1 MTERQARTSRWTS
14 RSLMARLV
22 LTFLALSLLMAGIV
36 GAVSY
41 LRARSSLESQVFNRL
56 DAAEQLKA
64 DSLDRWLDEQRRNV
78 VFVGGLLGG
87 YISGNASGSG
97 LAQATQSVLEGG
109 PGGARG
115 TPAHASVEAA
125 LKYVVAQTA
134 DAQELLLLDLDGT
147 VVASTVPEHEGRNQS
162 RETWFERGSS
172 GTYVEPIARSSLTGT
187 PTITIATPLFDSVGQ
202 RIGIVAGSLNLQR
215 LDRIV
220 LPASGLGKTGASYLV
235 GTDGHFVHAGL
246 DTGAFARGVSSRGI
260 NSAIK
265 GRDGRGLYENYKGV
279 PVIGVY
285 RWLDEVGAGLVAE
298 QDQNAAFAPARS
310 LALTIGAVGLAVA
323 GLLALGTYW
332 ASRRIARPILAIT
345 DTAEAVAAGD
355 LDREAPVTTNDEV
368 GKLAVA
374 FNSMTGRLRET
385 LEGLELRVAERTGE
399 LAKQNVE
406 LEALNETAVGIMQ
419 RLELDELLREL
430 IARAGTL
437 LDTPHG
443 FVYLAR
449 PGEDLIT
456 NRVST
461 GVFEMDLGRR
471 MGRGDGVAGRVWETG
486 QPLAVDDYDAWEGRD
501 PSFAEGVVAAL
512 VAVPLRSGT
521 DVVGALGMAR
531 AAVDG
536 RSFSETDVDLLQRLA
551 QLASIALDNARLFA
565 DAEEARLVADT
576 ANASK
581 SVFLAT
587 MSHEIRTPMNAVI
600 GMSGLL
606 MRSELDD
613 DQREQAAIIRSSS
626 EALLTIINDI
636 LDFSKIEAGR
646 MELEIVP
653 FDLRECVGG
662 AVALMRTIASDKG
675 LEMRAVVDESVPPG
689 IHGDGSRIRQI
700 LLNLLGNAV
709 KFTENGSV
717 EVTASCRPLA
727 GGTVELHL
735 RVRDTGIGIPEDRMH
750 RLFGSFSQADASIAR
765 RYGGTGLGLAI
776 SKRLAELMGG
786 TMWAESAGEGQG
798 STFHLTLTARPAEGE
813 EVPRADGREA
823 TLDLDP
829 EQASRHPLRILL
841 AEDNLVNQ
849 KLALRLLSMM
859 GYEADVVANGL
870 EAVEAVERQPYDIV
884 LMDMHM
890 PEMDGLEATSVICT
904 RIPPEARPRIVA
916 MTANATDEDRR
927 EAADA
932 GMDGYVTKPI
942 RVPDLVG
949 ALLDTPAAP

>member
-1 MTERQARTSRWTS
+1 
-14 RSLMARLV
+14 MARLV

-36 GAVSY
+36 GVVSY
-41 LRARSSLESQVFNRL
+41 LRARSSLESQVFSRL

-64 DSLDRWLDEQRRNV
+64 DSLSRWLDEQRRNV

-87 YISGNASGSG
+87 NISGNATGSG
-97 LAQATQSVLEGG
+97 LDKAIQTVLDAQSHA
-109 PGGARG
+109 ARR

-134 DAQELLLLDLDGT
+134 DAQELLVLGLDGT
-147 VVASTVPEHEGRNQS
+147 IVASTVPEHEGRNQAKQI
-162 RETWFERGSS
+162 WFKRGSS
-172 GTYVEPIARSSLTGT
+172 GTYIQPISRSSLTGT
-187 PTITIATPLFDSVGQ
+187 PAITIASPLFDRNGQ
-202 RIGIVAGSLNLQR
+202 RIGIVAGILNLQR

-235 GTDGHFVHAGL
+235 GTDRHFVHPGL
-246 DTGAFARGVSSRGI
+246 DTGAFARGVSSQGI
-260 NSAIK
+260 NRAIS
-265 GRDGRGLYENYKGV
+265 GRAGRGLYANYNGV

-285 RWLDEVGAGLVAE
+285 RWLDDVGAGLVAE
-298 QDQNAAFAPARS
+298 QNQSAAFAPARS
-310 LALTIGAVGLAVA
+310 LALTLGAVGLAVA

-355 LDREAPVTTNDEV
+355 LDREAPVTTKDEV

-406 LEALNETAVGIMQ
+406 LEALNETSVGIMQ
-419 RLELDELLREL
+419 RLDLEELLREL

-437 LDTPHG
+437 LDTSHG

-449 PGEDLIT
+449 PGEDEIT

-461 GVFEMDLGRR
+461 GLFEVDLGRR
-471 MGRGDGVAGRVWETG
+471 MARGDGVAGRVWESG

-501 PSFAEGVVAAL
+501 PTFAEGVVAAL

-531 AAVDG
+531 ASADG
-536 RSFSETDVDLLQRLA
+536 RSFSGTDVDLLQRLA

-565 DAEEARLVADT
+565 DAEDARLVADA

-606 MRSELDD
+606 LRSDLDE
-613 DQREQAAIIRSSS
+613 DQRDQAAIIRSSS

-653 FDLRECVGG
+653 FDLRECVSG
-662 AVALMRTIASDKG
+662 ATALMRTIATDKG
-675 LEMRAVVDESVPPG
+675 LELRAVLDESVPAG

-709 KFTENGSV
+709 KFTESGSV
-717 EVTASCRPLA
+717 ELAAASRPLA
-727 GGTVELHL
+727 DGTVELRL
-735 RVRDTGIGIPEDRMH
+735 SVRDTGIGIPEDRMH
-750 RLFGSFSQADASIAR
+750 RLFGSFSQTDASIAR

-786 TMWAESAGEGQG
+786 AMWAESAGEGQG
-798 STFHLTLTARPAEGE
+798 STFHLTLTARPAARE
-813 EVPRADGREA
+813 ELPRADSSRDGQ
-823 TLDLDP
+823 LDLDP

-849 KLALRLLSMM
+849 KLALRLLAMM

-884 LMDMHM
+884 LMDMQM
-890 PEMDGLEATSVICT
+890 PEMDGLEATSVIRT

-949 ALLDTPAAP
+949 ALLDTPPAS

>member
-1 MTERQARTSRWTS
+1 
-14 RSLMARLV
+14 MARLV

-41 LRARSSLESQVFNRL
+41 VRARSSLESQVFDRL

-87 YISGNASGSG
+87 NISGNASGSG
-97 LAQATQSVLEGG
+97 LGAATQTLLEGG
-109 PGGARG
+109 PGAKRG
-115 TPAHASVEAA
+115 TPAHASVKAA
-125 LKYVVAQTA
+125 LQYVVAQTA
-134 DAQELLLLDLDGT
+134 DAQEILVLDLRGN
-147 VVASTVPEHEGRNQS
+147 VLVSTVADHEGRD
-162 RETWFERGSS
+162 EAKEAWFVRGSS
-172 GTYVEPIARSSLTGT
+172 GTYIQPIARSSLTGK
-187 PTITIATPLFDSVGQ
+187 PAITIATPLFNRDGQ
-202 RIGIVAGSLNLQR
+202 RIGVVGGILDLQR

-220 LPASGLGKTGASYLV
+220 LPASGLGRTGASYLV
-235 GTDGHFVHAGL
+235 GTDGHFVHPGL

-260 NSAIK
+260 DRAIA
-265 GRDGRGLYENYKGV
+265 GHAGRGLYDNYKGT

-285 RWLDEVGAGLVAE
+285 RWLDEVGAGLIAE

-310 LALTIGAVGLAVA
+310 LAFTLGAVGLAVA

-368 GKLAVA
+368 GKLGVA
-374 FNSMTGRLRET
+374 FNTMTARLRET
-385 LEGLELRVAERTGE
+385 LAGLELRVAERTEE

-406 LEALNETAVGIMQ
+406 LEALNETSVGIMQ

-430 IARAGTL
+430 IARAGTM
-437 LDTPHG
+437 LDTSHG

-449 PGEDLIT
+449 PGEDVLT

-461 GVFEMDLGRR
+461 GLFEDDLGRHMR
-471 MGRGDGVAGRVWETG
+471 RGDGVAGRVWETG
-486 QPLAVDDYDAWEGRD
+486 QSVAVDDYDAWEGRD
-501 PSFAEGVVAAL
+501 PTFAAGVIAAL
-512 VAVPLRSGT
+512 AAVPLRSGD

-531 AAVDG
+531 AASDG
-536 RSFSETDVDLLQRLA
+536 RSFSRTDVDLLARLA
-551 QLASIALDNARLFA
+551 QLASIALDNARLYA
-565 DAEEARLVADT
+565 DAHDARLAADA

-606 MRSELDD
+606 MRSDLDD
-613 DQREQAAIIRSSS
+613 DQRDQASIIRSSS

-653 FDLRECVGG
+653 FDLRECVAG

-675 LEMRAVVDESVPPG
+675 IDLRAVVDDSVPAG

-700 LLNLLGNAV
+700 LLNLLGNAM
-709 KFTENGSV
+709 KFTEHGFV
-717 EVTASCRPLA
+717 ELTATAMPLPD
-727 GGTVELHL
+727 GTVELHL
-735 RVRDTGIGIPEDRMH
+735 GVRDTGIGIPEERMH
-750 RLFGSFSQADASIAR
+750 RLFGSFSQTDASIAR

-786 TMWAESAGEGQG
+786 TMWADSEGEGKG
-798 STFHLTLTARPAEGE
+798 SAFHLTLVARTAERSEL
-813 EVPRADGREA
+813 PRADGGREGQ
-823 TLDLDP
+823 LDLDP
-829 EQASRHPLRILL
+829 GQAGRHPLRILL
-841 AEDNLVNQ
+841 VEDNMVNQ
-849 KLALRLLSMM
+849 KLALRLLGAM
-859 GYEADVVANGL
+859 GYGADVAANGL

-884 LMDMHM
+884 LMDMRM
-890 PEMDGLEATSVICT
+890 PEMDGIEATRVIHT
-904 RIPPEARPRIVA
+904 RIAPEVRPRIVA

-927 EAADA
+927 EAVDA

-942 RVPDLVG
+942 RVPDLVR
-949 ALLDTPAAP
+949 ALLDTPAAS